1 MIDYTNMIMCSDCK
15 RHIITQE
22 SIEIVKIVCFSIVLI
37 VFIICLTILIAMY
50 LKKKNGI
57 TLNLIDLLKN
67 DEKVKELIK
76 CTANNK

>member
-1 MIDYTNMIMCSDCK
+1 MINYTNMIMCSDCK

-37 VFIICLTILIAMY
+37 VFIICLTIFIAMY

-57 TLNLIDLLKN
+57 KLNLIDLLRN

>member
-1 MIDYTNMIMCSDCK
+1 MINYTNMIMCSDCK

-22 SIEIVKIVCFSIVLI
+22 SIEIVCFSIVLI

-57 TLNLIDLLKN
+57 KLNLIDLLKN

>member
-1 MIDYTNMIMCSDCK
+1 MINYTNMIMCSDCK

-37 VFIICLTILIAMY
+37 VFLICLTILIAMY

-57 TLNLIDLLKN
+57 KLNLIDLLKN

>member
-1 MIDYTNMIMCSDCK
+1 MINYTNMIMCSDCK
-15 RHIITQE
+15 RHSITQE
-22 SIEIVKIVCFSIVLI
+22 RMEIVTRVCFSIVLI
-37 VFIICLTILIAMY
+37 VFIICFTILIAMY

-57 TLNLIDLLKN
+57 KLNLIDLLKN

>member
-1 MIDYTNMIMCSDCK
+1 MINYTNMIMCSDCK

-50 LKKKNGI
+50 LKKKSGI
-57 TLNLIDLLKN
+57 KPNLIDLLKN

-76 CTANNK
+76 RTANNK

>member
-1 MIDYTNMIMCSDCK
+1 MINYTNMIMCSDCT
-15 RHIITQE
+15 RHIIKKE
-22 SIEIVKIVCFSIVLI
+22 SIEILKIVCFSIVLI

-57 TLNLIDLLKN
+57 KPNLIDLLKN

-76 CTANNK
+76 RTANNK

>member
-1 MIDYTNMIMCSDCK
+1 MINYTNMIMCSDCK

-37 VFIICLTILIAMY
+37 VFIICLTILIDMY

-57 TLNLIDLLKN
+57 KLNLIDLLRN

>member
-1 MIDYTNMIMCSDCK
+1 MINYTNMIMCSDCK

-50 LKKKNGI
+50 LKKKKGI
-57 TLNLIDLLKN
+57 KLNLIDLLRN

>member
-1 MIDYTNMIMCSDCK
+1 MINYTNMIMCSDCK

-50 LKKKNGI
+50 LKNKNGI
-57 TLNLIDLLKN
+57 KLNLIDLLRN

>member
-1 MIDYTNMIMCSDCK
+1 MINYTNMIMCSDCK

-50 LKKKNGI
+50 LKKKW
-57 TLNLIDLLKN
+57 
-67 DEKVKELIK
+67 
-76 CTANNK
+76 NKTQFD

>member
-1 MIDYTNMIMCSDCK
+1 MINYTNMIMCSDCK

-22 SIEIVKIVCFSIVLI
+22 SIEIVKIVCFSIV
-37 VFIICLTILIAMY
+37 FIICLTILIAMY

-57 TLNLIDLLKN
+57 KLNLIDLLKN

>member
-1 MIDYTNMIMCSDCK
+1 MINYTNMIMCSDCK

-37 VFIICLTILIAMY
+37 VFIICLTILTAMY

-57 TLNLIDLLKN
+57 KLNLIDLLKN

>member
-1 MIDYTNMIMCSDCK
+1 MINYTNMIMCSDCK

-50 LKKKNGI
+50 LKKKNVI
-57 TLNLIDLLKN
+57 KLNLIDLLKN

>member
-1 MIDYTNMIMCSDCK
+1 MINYTNMIMCSDCK

-22 SIEIVKIVCFSIVLI
+22 IIEIVKIVCFSIVLI

-57 TLNLIDLLKN
+57 KLNLIDLLKN

>member
-1 MIDYTNMIMCSDCK
+1 MINYTNMIMCSDCK

-50 LKKKNGI
+50 LKKKN
-57 TLNLIDLLKN
+57 
-67 DEKVKELIK
+67 EL
-76 CTANNK
+76 